1 VRVRPGN
8 VLVAVRDYNT
18 LSHIDR
24 VLEQTFTE
32 ERDVVVVTVRLMQGP
47 DAGERDLYDANLF
60 TDYEQRLFTRVVA
73 LAERHGKP
81 VHLAVVPSTNILDA
95 VAQTALRLD
104 SAEIVA
110 GSSSKI
116 SIQEQARQLG
126 RAWEQLPEKA
136 RRKLCFKIV
145 GPGHE
150 HTFYLGAHPPHL
162 SEDDISLIH
171 KIWLDVSKAPTRR
184 RLHHRDVVRVALE
197 RLQRDLRGQ
206 TDVMLDFYRLER
218 SESREKDNPGRAA
231 TGGDDSSRGK

>member
-1 VRVRPGN
+1 
-8 VLVAVRDYNT
+8 
-18 LSHIDR
+18 R
-24 VLEQTFTE
+24 VLEQTLTE
-32 ERDVVVVTVRLMQGP
+32 ERDIVVVTVRLIQGP

-60 TDYEQRLFTRVVA
+60 TDYEQRLFTLVVA

-81 VHLAVVPSTNILDA
+81 VHLAVVPSTNIFDA
-95 VAQTALRLD
+95 IAQTAFRLD

-116 SIQEQARQLG
+116 SVQEQARQLG
-126 RAWEQLPEKA
+126 RAWEQLPEKP

-145 GPGHE
+145 APGHSE

-171 KIWLDVSKAPTRR
+171 KIWLEVSNVPTRR

-218 SESREKDNPGRAA
+218 SERQEKNNPARTVAD
-231 TGGDDSSRGK
+231 GDDASRRK